1 MKSLNTIITLFLIFG
16 VILGCQNDDME
27 NKLRKRI
34 DGVYQ
39 AYKERN
45 FEKFLDFRHIEY
57 EKKENRREILNE
69 ITEEYPPILVNYKI
83 REIKITKNR
92 ARVRVTTTVILDN
105 NEEDVSDEFDYWIFE
120 NNEWYLLD
128 FGKIK

>member
-1 MKSLNTIITLFLIFG
+1 MKGLYTKITLLLIFG
-16 VILGCQNDDME
+16 IILGCQNDDME

-39 AYKERN
+39 AWKEKN
-45 FEKFLDFRHIEY
+45 FEQLLDFGSPEIDKTES
-57 EKKENRREILNE
+57 RRERLDE
-69 ITEEYPPILVNYKI
+69 IKKMYPVLVNYKI

-105 NEEDVSDEFDYWIFE
+105 NKEDVADEFDYWIFE

-128 FGKIK
+128 FGKII